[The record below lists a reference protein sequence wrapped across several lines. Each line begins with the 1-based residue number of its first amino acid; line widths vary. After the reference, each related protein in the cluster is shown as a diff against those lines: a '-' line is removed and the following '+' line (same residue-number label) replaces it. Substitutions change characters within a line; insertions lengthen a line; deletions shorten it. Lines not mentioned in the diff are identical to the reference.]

1 MIKNKLPRKIF
12 RCQIRLNILYF
23 TLLARYVAAD
33 RNTISFSL
41 RKFVPFCQF
50 PRQIAQTYAHVLY
63 VSRVSFHF
71 FLHVTANWASFCIK
85 FDKVIWLL
93 CKRLYCV
100 KLSHLYI
107 LFGRFLFFI
116 MFFIFSWESHQQS
129 KISREHRTFR
139 KIDFMSFYKPLSG
152 GTRKMK
158 NLSK

>member
-1 MIKNKLPRKIF
+1 MSNSVKYTIFHIVGALRCSGPKYNFIFIEKIRSILPISKTNSPD
-12 RCQIRLNILYF
+12 IR
-23 TLLARYVAAD
+23 T
-33 RNTISFSL
+33 
-41 RKFVPFCQF
+41 
-50 PRQIAQTYAHVLY
+50 
-63 VSRVSFHF
+63 RVSFHF
-71 FLHVTANWASFCIK
+71 FLHVTADWASFCIK